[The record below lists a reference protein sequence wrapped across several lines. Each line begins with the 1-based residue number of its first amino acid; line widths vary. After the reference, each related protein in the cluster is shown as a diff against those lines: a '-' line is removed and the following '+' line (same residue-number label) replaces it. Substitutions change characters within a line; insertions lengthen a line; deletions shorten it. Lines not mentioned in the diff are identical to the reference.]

1 MEEKRALGR
10 GLSSLIP
17 LVSRSDSASKVYL
30 EIPLEDVVP
39 GPNQPRKLFD
49 SNAIDELAASIQE
62 KGILQP
68 VIVRRLGGGK
78 YELIA
83 GERRFRAAQ
92 RLKLEKI
99 PAVVKDVEPE
109 ETLELA
115 LIENLQRRDLN
126 PIEEALAYQDLL
138 EKYQY
143 TQDELAK
150 RLGRDRSS
158 IANTLRLLRLPEA
171 VRAYV
176 ISGRISMGHAR
187 AILAIEDRELQLK
200 VATEIAQ
207 GELSVREIEKLVRKL
222 KEEGEETLKLG
233 VARGL
238 GKTPLPQSDDRR
250 FRMIEDD
257 LRKRFKTKVDIR
269 SGRGKGK
276 IVIHF
281 HSADDLN
288 RILGAFGPS

>member
-17 LVSRSDSASKVYL
+17 LVNRSDSASKNYL
-30 EIPLEDVVP
+30 EIPIEDVIP
-39 GPNQPRKLFD
+39 GQNQPRKLFD
-49 SNAIDELAASIQE
+49 SIAIDELAASIQE

-138 EKYQY
+138 GKYQY

-158 IANTLRLLRLPEA
+158 ITNTLRLLRLPEA

-176 ISGRISMGHAR
+176 ISGKISMGHAR

-207 GELSVREIEKLVRKL
+207 GELSVREIEKLVRRL
-222 KEEGEETLKLG
+222 KEEGEENLSSDIPR
-233 VARGL
+233 VL
-238 GKTPLPQSDDRR
+238 GKSGISQSDDRR
-250 FRMIEDD
+250 FKTIEED
-257 LRKRFKTKVDIR
+257 LRKRFKTRVEIR

-288 RILGAFGPS
+288 RILGQISAS

>member
-17 LVSRSDSASKVYL
+17 LVSRSDSASKNYL

-39 GPNQPRKLFD
+39 GHNQPRKLFD
-49 SNAIDELAASIQE
+49 SNAIDELAASIHE

-109 ETLELA
+109 ETLEIA

-126 PIEEALAYQDLL
+126 PIEEALAY
-138 EKYQY
+138 
-143 TQDELAK
+143 
-150 RLGRDRSS
+150 
-158 IANTLRLLRLPEA
+158 
-171 VRAYV
+171 V
-176 ISGRISMGHAR
+176 ISGKISMGHAR

-222 KEEGEETLKLG
+222 KEEGDDTLALG
-233 VARGL
+233 IQKGI
-238 GKTPLPQSDDRR
+238 GKSPLPSTDDRR
-250 FRMIEDD
+250 FRVIEDD
-257 LRKRFKTKVDIR
+257 LKKRFKTRVEIR

-281 HSADDLN
+281 HSTEDLN
-288 RILGAFGPS
+288 RLLGLMSAAS

>member
-17 LVSRSDSASKVYL
+17 LVSRSDSASKNSL

-39 GPNQPRKLFD
+39 GHNQPRKLFD
-49 SNAIDELAASIQE
+49 SNAIDELAASIHE

-109 ETLELA
+109 ETLEIA

-158 IANTLRLLRLPEA
+158 IANTLRLLRLPEG

-176 ISGRISMGHAR
+176 ISGKISMGHAR

-200 VATEIAQ
+200 
-207 GELSVREIEKLVRKL
+207 
-222 KEEGEETLKLG
+222 
-233 VARGL
+233 
-238 GKTPLPQSDDRR
+238 
-250 FRMIEDD
+250 
-257 LRKRFKTKVDIR
+257 
-269 SGRGKGK
+269 
-276 IVIHF
+276 
-281 HSADDLN
+281 
-288 RILGAFGPS
+288 